1 MLKPLVLGIHLLLL
15 VIPIAPFAIP
25 EQAAY
30 TTRTITVP
38 PSAVTAVVSN
48 VIF

>member
-15 VIPIAPFAIP
+15 VIPIAFAIP